1 MKYLSLFLLSAFLLY
16 LVIISTVPLLDWF
29 ILFPTTAPVPSST
42 AVRRTIPFEH
52 GQLEIW
58 TVPPRSAS
66 GLPDLYLLSF
76 YGNGS
81 RAEYAVQ
88 ADAEIFCSKPVEL
101 WGVNYPGYG
110 GSTAPARLA
119 RIGPAALAAFDAL
132 KMIAQG
138 RPIIVSGFSL
148 GTAAA
153 LYVAAHRTVAGV
165 ILQDPPAIRQMI
177 LGQHGWWNLFLL
189 AGPLSLRLPS
199 ALDSLNNAKTVRAP
213 GVFLLSEK
221 DRVVLPKYQAL
232 ILNAYAGK
240 KLAIPLP
247 GADHN
252 SVISG
257 TALKRLQGSI
267 DWVLEQASF

>member
-1 MKYLSLFLLSAFLLY
+1 MRYLTLFLISVFLLY
-16 LVIISTVPLLDWF
+16 LLTICTVPLLDWF
-29 ILFPTTAPVPSST
+29 VLFPTTAPVPSST
-42 AVRRTIPFEH
+42 AVRRTIPFEQGH
-52 GQLEIW
+52 LEIW
-58 TVPPRSAS
+58 TVPAQSSS

-81 RAEYAVQ
+81 RAEYAVE
-88 ADAEIFCSKPVEL
+88 ADAEIFCSKPIEL

-110 GSTAPARLA
+110 GSTGPARLA
-119 RIGPAALAAFDAL
+119 MIGPAALAAFDAL
-132 KMIAQG
+132 KSIAHG

-153 LYVAAHRTVAGV
+153 LYVAAHRSVAGV

-177 LGQHGWWNLFLL
+177 LGQHGWWNLWLL

-199 ALDSLNNAKTVRAP
+199 SIDSVNNAKTVRAP
-213 GVFLLSEK
+213 GVFLLSEN

-232 ILNAYAGK
+232 VLNAYAGR
-240 KLAIPLP
+240 KLEIPLP

-252 SVISG
+252 SVISDN
-257 TALKRLQGSI
+257 ALKRLQGSI
-267 DWVLEQASF
+267 DWVLEQASL